1 MNAIDTSRIR
11 NVALVGHPGAGT
23 TALAEALLVR
33 AGALTRPPKA
43 EPGNLL
49 DTDAESARA
58 QQSYTVHLA
67 PFEWTAPDGTT
78 HRINLLDTPG
88 SPDFA
93 SHVDAALAVADLVV
107 FAVSAVDGVE
117 PMTERWW
124 HHVGTLGLPRMVVVT
139 KDDKERADFRAVLAQ
154 LRDRLGSGFIPLEL
168 PLGEA
173 HTLRGVV
180 DLLDEPSRP
189 DTGQPDPGQHDTSL
203 PDTAGHRRA
212 EPVPADLVEEEH
224 RLHDALV
231 EEIVA
236 GDDAQLEKYLAGDTV
251 TAVELGRSLAHE
263 LADGSEFP
271 VLVVS
276 AAMGVGVDRLADL
289 ICELGPS
296 PDWRAVADTDGVL
309 LGADPDGPAVVQVFA
324 TVSDPYLGQLS
335 LFRVRSGTVRTD
347 DRLVNTRTHADE
359 RLHSLYRVC
368 GKEQTPVSEVVAGDI
383 GAVAK
388 LVDTRSG
395 DTLGAKGNTW
405 SAPHPAERATVH
417 SVAIEPRTRADDDKM
432 SAALARLLA
441 EDPSLRVDRN
451 DITMQTVL
459 SGLGDTHVSVA
470 VAVLSRKFGVTV
482 DTGEVKVAYRETVNT
497 PARAEGK
504 VRKQSGGH
512 GQYAVVE
519 LSVSPLD
526 RGEGFRFADATV
538 GGSVPRQYIPAVEA
552 GVVEAMTKGGLHG
565 FPVVDVAVA
574 CVDGKYHSVD
584 SSDMAFRTAAAAA
597 LRDALEVG
605 GVTVLEP
612 VSRVTVTVPS
622 TLQGDVMSDIT
633 NRRGRVLGSTTDE
646 HGDQVVE
653 ALVPAAEL
661 THYSIDLRSLT
672 GGRGRFETWHDR
684 YEALPAHLVDA
695 AKKSLAA

>member
-1 MNAIDTSRIR
+1 MNAIDTTRIR

-33 AGALTRPPKA
+33 AGALTRPAKG
-43 EPGNLL
+43 EPGSLL

-58 QQSYTVHLA
+58 QQSYTLHLT
-67 PFEWTAPDGTT
+67 PFEWTATDGHTY
-78 HRINLLDTPG
+78 RVNLLDTPG

-124 HHVGTLGLPRMVVVT
+124 HRVSALGLPRMVVVT
-139 KDDKERADFRAVLAQ
+139 KDDKDRADFHVVLDQ
-154 LRDRLGSGFIPLEL
+154 LSKRLGPGFVPLEL

-173 HTLRGVV
+173 RSLHGVV
-180 DLLDEPSRP
+180 DLLDDTVHEYEPDGRH
-189 DTGQPDPGQHDTSL
+189 HDDAI
-203 PDTAGHRRA
+203 PA
-212 EPVPADLVEEEH
+212 EMAEEER
-224 RLHDALV
+224 RLHEALV

-236 GDDAQLEKYLAGDTV
+236 GDDAQLEQYLAGEMVQVADLERT
-251 TAVELGRSLAHE
+251 LAHQV
-263 LADGSEFP
+263 AAATEFP

-276 AAMGVGVDRLADL
+276 AATGVGVDRLADL
-289 ICELGPS
+289 ICELGPA
-296 PDWRAVADTDGVL
+296 PDWREAEADDGSL
-309 LGADPDGPAVVQVFA
+309 LHADPAGRTTVQVFA
-324 TVSDPYLGQLS
+324 TVSDPYLGQLT
-335 LFRVRSGTVRTD
+335 LFRVRSGTVRAD
-347 DRLVNTRTHADE
+347 ERLVNLRTHADE
-359 RLHSLYRVC
+359 RFHALYRLC
-368 GKEQTPVSEVVAGDI
+368 GKEQAPLAEVVAGDI
-383 GAVAK
+383 AAVAK

-395 DTLGAKGNTW
+395 DTLGAKGTTW
-405 SAPHPAERATVH
+405 CAPHPTARATVH
-417 SVAIEPRTRADDDKM
+417 SVAIAPRTRADDDKM

-459 SGLGDTHVSVA
+459 SGLGDLHVTVAVSVLA
-470 VAVLSRKFGVTV
+470 RKFGVAV
-482 DTGEVKVAYRETVNT
+482 DTGDVKVAYRETVNG
-497 PARAEGK
+497 PARAEGR

-519 LSVSPLD
+519 LTVSPLD
-526 RGEGFRFADATV
+526 RGEGFRFTDATV
-538 GGSVPRQYIPAVEA
+538 GGSVPRQYLPAVES
-552 GVVEAMTKGGLHG
+552 GVIEAMAQGGLHG

-597 LRDALEVG
+597 LRAALDAG

-612 VSRVTVTVPS
+612 VSRLTVVVPS
-622 TLQGDVMSDIT
+622 ALQGDVMGDIT
-633 NRRGRVLGSTTDE
+633 NRRGRVLGSTTDD

-661 THYSIDLRSLT
+661 TRYSIDLRSLT
-672 GGRGRFETWHDR
+672 GGKGRFEAWHDR